1 MIQRVAERAK
11 NLGFKD
17 VIVATDSKEI
27 FCLCEQ
33 TRIRVVMSLKKHKSG
48 TDRVYEAYEL
58 QKEKY
63 DIIIN
68 LQGDLPLFDRNL
80 LMD

>member
-33 TRIRVVMSLKKHKSG
+33 TRIRVVMSLKNTKVGQIEFMKLMNFKKKNMISLLIFKVICLYLIG
-48 TDRVYEAYEL
+48 TCW
-58 QKEKY
+58 
-63 DIIIN
+63 
-68 LQGDLPLFDRNL
+68 
-80 LMD
+80 MD